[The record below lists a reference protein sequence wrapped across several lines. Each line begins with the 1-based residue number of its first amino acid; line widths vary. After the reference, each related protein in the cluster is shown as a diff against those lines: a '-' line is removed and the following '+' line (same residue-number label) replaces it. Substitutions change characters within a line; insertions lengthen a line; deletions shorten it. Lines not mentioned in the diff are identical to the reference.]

1 MDNRT
6 KKTNNKR
13 FVRYPEGAEMYSMS
27 LSKFQ
32 QLAKDAK
39 ACYKMNRLVLVNLDI
54 LDEYLETFH
63 IEDEEFYKKIEKNM
77 KEFALIYLTLCL
89 T

>member
-1 MDNRT
+1 MDSRT
-6 KKTNNKR
+6 RKTNNKR

-63 IEDEEFYKKIEKNM
+63 IEDEEFYKKIE
-77 KEFALIYLTLCL
+77 
-89 T
+89 

>member
-1 MDNRT
+1 M
-6 KKTNNKR
+6 NNKSSKLSKKR

-39 ACYKMNRLVLVNLDI
+39 ACYKVNQLVLVNLDV
-54 LDEYLETFH
+54 LDEYLETFR
-63 IEDEEFYKKIEKNM
+63 IVEEGYYK
-77 KEFALIYLTLCL
+77 
-89 T
+89 

>member
-1 MDNRT
+1 MDRKM

-13 FVRYPEGAEMYSMS
+13 FVRYNEGAEMYSMS

-39 ACYKMNRLVLVNLDI
+39 ACYKVNQLVLVNLDI
-54 LDEYLETFH
+54 LDEYLETFR
-63 IEDEEFYKKIEKNM
+63 IVEEDFYK
-77 KEFALIYLTLCL
+77 
-89 T
+89 

>member
-63 IEDEEFYKKIEKNM
+63 IEDEGKKRSNHKGVDS
-77 KEFALIYLTLCL
+77 
-89 T
+89 

>member
-1 MDNRT
+1 MDNKT

-32 QLAKDAK
+32 QIAKDAK
-39 ACYKMNRLVLVNLDI
+39 ACYKVNQLVLVNLDI
-54 LDEYLETFH
+54 LDAYLETFR
-63 IEDEEFYKKIEKNM
+63 IVDEDFYK
-77 KEFALIYLTLCL
+77 
-89 T
+89 

>member
-13 FVRYPEGAEMYSMS
+13 FVRYSEGAEMYSMS
-27 LSKFQ
+27 VSKFM

-39 ACYKMNRLVLVNLDI
+39 ACYKVNQPVLVNLDI
-54 LDEYLETFH
+54 IDEYLETFH
-63 IEDEEFYKKIEKNM
+63 IVDDEFYK
-77 KEFALIYLTLCL
+77 
-89 T
+89 

>member
-1 MDNRT
+1 MDSIT

-39 ACYKMNRLVLVNLDI
+39 ACYKVNHLVLVNLDI
-54 LDEYLETFH
+54 LDTYLETFR
-63 IEDEEFYKKIEKNM
+63 IVDEDFYK
-77 KEFALIYLTLCL
+77 
-89 T
+89 